1 MISVTSARR
10 LEIWNHLKAY
20 LLSADAGCWLGIQLE
35 LSART
40 PIYGV
45 TLWSGLPHNMM
56 AGIQDQASQQRE
68 LSGNC
73 LLWPVSRS
81 HAIVCAA
88 FYWLRQLQISV
99 QMQHTNLTSQWKKC
113 HHYMVRT
120 CGMGN
125 LLLQLSIYIKYA
137 TRKETW
143 SISCCQNFSFLSLF

>member
-1 MISVTSARR
+1 MISVTSARS

-73 LLWPVSRS
+73 LLWPVSEVMQSLCYILLVKAITNFCADATHKS
-81 HAIVCAA
+81 HLPMKKMSSLHGKNMWDGVFIAA
-88 FYWLRQLQISV
+88 TIYLYKICY
-99 QMQHTNLTSQWKKC
+99 KKGDME
-113 HHYMVRT
+113 HF
-120 CGMGN
+120 
-125 LLLQLSIYIKYA
+125 LLSKL
-137 TRKETW
+137 
-143 SISCCQNFSFLSLF
+143 